1 MLFYNNDSDF
11 DRYIKCL
18 QNVVQIR
25 DCSSLLGEN
34 KDNYKNTT
42 LIIMLQKETSVDPTP
57 INPNPD
63 DTKPDDKKDN
73 TDDNTNNTTS
83 NNEYIVPII
92 IVTSFV
98 GLTIASLFIFIRFKK
113 RK

>member
-1 MLFYNNDSDF
+1 
-11 DRYIKCL
+11 
-18 QNVVQIR
+18 
-25 DCSSLLGEN
+25 
-34 KDNYKNTT
+34 
-42 LIIMLQKETSVDPTP
+42 MLQKETSVDPTP

-63 DTKPDDKKDN
+63 YTKPDDKKDN
-73 TDDNTNNTTS
+73 TNDNTNNTTS

-98 GLTIASLFIFIRFKK
+98 GLTIALLFIFIRFKK